1 MSSFTVLG
9 ITIPVTDE
17 LTMAARKFYTV
28 NHMPREMYEVIDADA
43 RIMQAFYEDWDNTL
57 RAAFQTATAD
67 LSEDDADDLWEA
79 LNKLDITDIA
89 DDFCAEWAAVSA
101 V

>member
-9 ITIPVTDE
+9 IAIPITDE
-17 LTMAARKFYTV
+17 LTMAARKFYTI

-57 RAAFQTATAD
+57 RAAFHAAIAHM
-67 LSEDDADDLWEA
+67 SEDDADELLDQLHA
-79 LNKLDITDIA
+79 LDITEISDELCAGLIA
-89 DDFCAEWAAVSA
+89 V
-101 V
+101 